1 MNSPRAR
8 WLAARTRNAARHGL
22 LIAGIGAI
30 VMVAAL
36 LTFVLLPRQADRQ
49 LTSAI
54 AALPPARDTIM
65 LRTHRRQAD
74 ALRAL
79 ADAQRTAAR
88 PAMADTDSAL
98 GDLTNHIV
106 RARQSPLI
114 ESFRSLA
121 SAPALQR
128 DTTVRATVNRLRD
141 SLEALHRERDAY
153 AARSG
158 PDARYA
164 DMTARLTA
172 QGGVLVAL
180 AERSLRVQAGSLPLA
195 PAPPADS
202 LLDEAV
208 RTAAD
213 SVARL
218 DALIAE
224 AQRVNAERDRAKAAL
239 RDRMQVNIP
248 PVAMLL
254 ASLVLGAAIGFAGS
268 VWKEIRTPTV
278 GDARE
283 LEALTRS
290 RVIVHDSAHGKRR
303 GGQPGGRARRGE
315 AQAAVLTPTAH
326 AWPLLHLRLS
336 NIGDMAPLVQVL
348 ADRPVLAGAV
358 GLNLASVAARE
369 WRATVLVDA
378 AVRAGAVVPLLP
390 VSALL
395 TPDDLGRRRHS
406 NAPWNDQWDATR
418 RMPLGRDASVDLV
431 LPRRARYDAHRH
443 PGDDT
448 AASDPLDSLLCHYD
462 FVVFVTDVPTAPVVP
477 ARADLVLCARLG
489 VTPLAWVSRAV
500 RYADESGRRIRAVV
514 LWADDVPLAG
524 TRAAG

>member
-74 ALRAL
+74 ALHAL

-180 AERSLRVQAGSLPLA
+180 AERSLRVQPG
-195 PAPPADS
+195 
-202 LLDEAV
+202 
-208 RTAAD
+208 RC
-213 SVARL
+213 
-218 DALIAE
+218 
-224 AQRVNAERDRAKAAL
+224 
-239 RDRMQVNIP
+239 
-248 PVAMLL
+248 
-254 ASLVLGAAIGFAGS
+254 
-268 VWKEIRTPTV
+268 
-278 GDARE
+278 
-283 LEALTRS
+283 RS
-290 RVIVHDSAHGKRR
+290 RRHRR
-303 GGQPGGRARRGE
+303 QIPCSTRRCVPPPIPSRDWMRLSPRRSVSTPSGIARRPPC
-315 AQAAVLTPTAH
+315 ATAC
-326 AWPLLHLRLS
+326 R
-336 NIGDMAPLVQVL
+336 
-348 ADRPVLAGAV
+348 
-358 GLNLASVAARE
+358 
-369 WRATVLVDA
+369 
-378 AVRAGAVVPLLP
+378 
-390 VSALL
+390 
-395 TPDDLGRRRHS
+395 
-406 NAPWNDQWDATR
+406 
-418 RMPLGRDASVDLV
+418 
-431 LPRRARYDAHRH
+431 
-443 PGDDT
+443 
-448 AASDPLDSLLCHYD
+448 
-462 FVVFVTDVPTAPVVP
+462 
-477 ARADLVLCARLG
+477 
-489 VTPLAWVSRAV
+489 
-500 RYADESGRRIRAVV
+500 
-514 LWADDVPLAG
+514 
-524 TRAAG
+524 